1 MKPEGVSM
9 DTQLNEMEA
18 TAKKL
23 MQEKHRLQMAENR
36 DRVKERKERTR
47 RLIQRGAILEKALD
61 MAGVDIKYMTN
72 EDLQDYLIDHLG
84 SQKR

>member
-1 MKPEGVSM
+1 M